1 MSRIPPDSESL
12 LRHDLEGFSRDLLGL
27 HTRFQEMFPVLANS
41 SASASTSAAAHK
53 VSQEVMAKVKQ
64 EVMNIKLRVDDLQ
77 QRLNPQ
83 GGDVYRN
90 WIQPL
95 QATNHRVEEE
105 MARIREE
112 NMKRQQ
118 AEERM
123 RGELFVA
130 IHKMQAEIQELKKAR
145 NQGSVEEM
153 EMQQEYG
160 FFPKNLREMDS
171 PDHRNLAAPRELPSF
186 TDENVQSYT
195 SSALVPFSSQVDKHT
210 DTSNTKELGL
220 DLTTRP
226 ANRGQQGA
234 ASPQTTHRYTSS
246 IDSEHLIFVKKRRTH
261 SGRHPG
267 TRLASESDS
276 DNDNDLESTTSAN
289 RGPTSQFYLR
299 PGRYAQGTA
308 ATTTATTSRSRS
320 PRRSVDAEFRV
331 RDPSR
336 FASKSESHSAR
347 RRSTPSLSAKDIL
360 LDHELDVSFL
370 SIPSRSQPSRRTKT
384 ANELID
390 RHLSFIPN
398 GWRTIIANTAKQ
410 LSAEDWD
417 RSDARVLKKLEEHCP
432 AFSNL
437 EEILPDVK
445 MAVPALRELMRE
457 LGRHP

>member
-1 MSRIPPDSESL
+1 MMSRTPHDSESL

-53 VSQEVMAKVKQ
+53 VSQEVMAKVTQ
-64 EVMNIKLRVDDLQ
+64 EVMNLKLRVDDLQ

-83 GGDVYRN
+83 EGDVFCN

-95 QATNHRVEEE
+95 QVQNQRMEEE

-118 AEERM
+118 AEEKM
-123 RGELFVA
+123 RGELFVV
-130 IHKMQAEIQELKKAR
+130 IHKMQAEIEELKKAR
-145 NQGSVEEM
+145 TQESVEEM
-153 EMQQEYG
+153 EVQQEYE
-160 FFPKNLREMDS
+160 FFSRNLREMDS
-171 PDHRNLAAPRELPSF
+171 PDHRNLAGPRELPSF

-195 SSALVPFSSQVDKHT
+195 SFALIPFSSQVDKHT
-210 DTSNTKELGL
+210 DAPRTKELGL

-226 ANRGQQGA
+226 ANRGQHGA
-234 ASPQTTHRYTSS
+234 ASLHNKHRYTSS
-246 IDSEHLIFVKKRRTH
+246 TDSALPIPAKKRRSH
-261 SGRHPG
+261 SGRHSG
-267 TRLASESDS
+267 ARLASES

-289 RGPTSQFYLR
+289 RGSTSQFSLR
-299 PGRYAQGTA
+299 PGEYSQGT
-308 ATTTATTSRSRS
+308 TSTTTSRSRS
-320 PRRSVDAEFRV
+320 PRRSLDAEFRV
-331 RDPSR
+331 HDPSW

>member
-1 MSRIPPDSESL
+1 
-12 LRHDLEGFSRDLLGL
+12 
-27 HTRFQEMFPVLANS
+27 
-41 SASASTSAAAHK
+41 
-53 VSQEVMAKVKQ
+53 MAKVKQ
-64 EVMNIKLRVDDLQ
+64 EVMNIKLKVDDLQ
-77 QRLNPQ
+77 QKLDPHR
-83 GGDVYRN
+83 GDIYRN

-95 QATNHRVEEE
+95 QALNQRMEEE

-130 IHKMQAEIQELKKAR
+130 IHKMQAEIEELKKTR
-145 NQGSVEEM
+145 DQGSVEEM
-153 EMQQEYG
+153 EVQQEYEL
-160 FFPKNLREMDS
+160 FSRHLRAMDS
-171 PDHRNLAAPRELPSF
+171 PNHQDLAAPRELPF

-210 DTSNTKELGL
+210 DAPSTKELGL
-220 DLTTRP
+220 DLTTRS
-226 ANRGQQGA
+226 ANRGQQDA
-234 ASPQTTHRYTSS
+234 ASLQNTHRYTSNT
-246 IDSEHLIFVKKRRTH
+246 DSELPIPATKRRSH

-267 TRLASESDS
+267 TRLASESD
-276 DNDNDLESTTSAN
+276 NDNDLESTASAN
-289 RGPTSQFYLR
+289 RGSTSQFYLR
-299 PGRYAQGTA
+299 PGRYSQGTA
-308 ATTTATTSRSRS
+308 AATTTTTATTSRSRS
-320 PRRSVDAEFRV
+320 PRRTLDAEFRV
-331 RDPSR
+331 RDSSR

-347 RRSTPSLSAKDIL
+347 RRSTPSLSANGIL

-398 GWRTIIANTAKQ
+398 GWRAIIANTAKQ

-417 RSDARVLKKLEEHCP
+417 RADARVLKKLEEHCP

-457 LGRHP
+457 LERHP

>member
-1 MSRIPPDSESL
+1 MMSRTPPDSESL

-53 VSQEVMAKVKQ
+53 VSQEVIAKVKQ

-77 QRLNPQ
+77 QRLSPE
-83 GGDVYRN
+83 GGDVFRN

-95 QATNHRVEEE
+95 KAQNQRTEDE
-105 MARIREE
+105 MATTREE

-118 AEERM
+118 AEEKM
-123 RGELFVA
+123 RGELFVV
-130 IHKMQAEIQELKKAR
+130 IHKMQAEIEELKKAR

-160 FFPKNLREMDS
+160 FFPRNLRETDS
-171 PDHRNLAAPRELPSF
+171 PDHRDLAAPRELPF

-210 DTSNTKELGL
+210 DAPRTKELGL

-234 ASPQTTHRYTSS
+234 ASLQNTHRYTSS
-246 IDSEHLIFVKKRRTH
+246 TDSELPVPATKRRSH

-267 TRLASESDS
+267 THLASES

-289 RGPTSQFYLR
+289 RGSTSQFYLR
-299 PGRYAQGTA
+299 PGRYSQGTA

-320 PRRSVDAEFRV
+320 PRRSLDAEFRV

-336 FASKSESHSAR
+336 FTSKSESHSAR

-360 LDHELDVSFL
+360 LDHELDVSFM

-417 RSDARVLKKLEEHCP
+417 CSDARVLKKLEEHCP